1 MLRGH
6 EYLEYGTSAAVAHTR
21 VSVTHSCCCFCWAG
35 TSLHPRGSP
44 THGAA
49 AKARDTLWSRGGG
62 RHTPTPAH
70 THSSA
75 RAGCLRD
82 RAERTRESPATE
94 ALKGAPLRSANA
106 SECRNNADRLKQVRI
121 SNPSELIVKQILKQ
135 INIAEFRLP
144 SARSAKARDV
154 TIFTFS

>member
-6 EYLEYGTSAAVAHTR
+6 EYLEYGSEYGTSAAVAHTR

-94 ALKGAPLRSANA
+94 ALKGPLRSANA
-106 SECRNNADRLKQVRI
+106 SECRPPETIMYFESV
-121 SNPSELIVKQILKQ
+121 ELIVKQILKQ
-135 INIAEFRLP
+135 INIAE
-144 SARSAKARDV
+144 SRSPFGA
-154 TIFTFS
+154 FC